1 MSNDDRIFIL
11 SPLSNSNMVA
21 VFIGNC
27 FKVKCS
33 LCPHSSISRNTIL
46 TSHISAYL
54 GYGGLKLKMPL
65 MNLLIKGCCD
75 ISLNSGK

>member
-1 MSNDDRIFIL
+1 MSNDDRVFIL

-21 VFIGNC
+21 VFIVNC
-27 FKVKCS
+27 FKLKCS
-33 LCPHSSISRNTIL
+33 LCPHSSINRKTIL

-54 GYGGLKLKMPL
+54 GCGGLRLKMSL
-65 MNLLIKGCCD
+65 MSLLIKGCCD